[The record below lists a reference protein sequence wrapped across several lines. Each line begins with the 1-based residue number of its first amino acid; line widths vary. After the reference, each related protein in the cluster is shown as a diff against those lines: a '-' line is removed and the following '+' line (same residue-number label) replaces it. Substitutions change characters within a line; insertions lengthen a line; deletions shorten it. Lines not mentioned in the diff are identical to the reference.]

1 MGKRKPTAEVPPPEL
16 VVTREDAAGRILK
29 QIAIGQELHDRIIQ
43 SDSEL
48 DRAQNERSKWSSYN
62 SELLT
67 RIFSNRSIV
76 DEYNRF
82 FGAVHYMNPTL
93 RQKIGEFQQSVD
105 DQVTRLEAIHGRLDL
120 IPVAGRS
127 AVGQVSTGIV
137 ANNDVFIVHGH
148 NEAAKDQVSR
158 FVEMLGLGAIVLRE
172 KPNSGRTIIEKFVD
186 IASTAGFAVILLT
199 ADDRGGPKSES
210 HEDQQPRARQNVI
223 LELGFFLGRLG
234 RNRVCALYEAGV
246 EVPSDYQGV
255 LFVKL
260 DEGGAWRWELARE
273 MKSAGMP
280 IDMNRVI

>member
-148 NEAAKDQVSR
+148 NEAAKDQLWR
-158 FVEMLGLGAIVLRE
+158 FVEMLGLGAIVLRA
-172 KPNSGRTIIEKFVD
+172 KPNPGRTIIENFGD
-186 IASTAGFAVILLT
+186 IPSTAGFAVILLT